1 MVPFPGLGFA
11 KYVGDRVLLDRNLLQ
26 RPRAGTTIILSA
38 GVVRAAPFVEAVR
51 TPEAFVKLSAEE
63 IRISVILP

>member
-1 MVPFPGLGFA
+1 M
-11 KYVGDRVLLDRNLLQ
+11 LLDRNLLQ

-63 IRISVILP
+63 IRISVILA